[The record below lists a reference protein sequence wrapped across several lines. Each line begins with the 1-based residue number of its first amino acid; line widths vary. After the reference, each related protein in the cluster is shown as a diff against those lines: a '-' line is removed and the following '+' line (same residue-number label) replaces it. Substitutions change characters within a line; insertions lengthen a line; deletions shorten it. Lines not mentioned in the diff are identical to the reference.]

1 MTQTQNIATARPEHT
16 LLARIRALL
25 PGLVLCLAAAGAS
38 YGVSLLLPGVS
49 PLIIAIVLGVLLA
62 NVVRLPAAASDGIDF
77 SAKKL
82 LRAGIVFLGLQLVLT
97 DILDLGAPMLVVVVC
112 IVAGGLL
119 GTVLLGRLLRVPSG
133 LSLLIACGFS
143 ICGAAAVAGA
153 AGVTDPDDEAEEDTI
168 TAVALVV
175 IFGTLMIPLVPLLT
189 NLLGLDSET
198 AGMWAGGSIH
208 EIAQVVAA
216 GGIIGGGALT
226 VAVIVKLARVLLL
239 APVVA
244 ILSIRERRLSRTAG
258 KPSQQRSS
266 SKLPPIVPL
275 FIIGFIAM
283 VLLRSFIPL
292 PDFVLTTGR
301 LLQTGLLAAAM
312 FGLGCGVKI
321 RNLIKV
327 GLKPFAL
334 AALST
339 LLVATIAYYGVTL
352 AG

>member
-16 LLARIRALL
+16 LLARVRALL

-38 YGVSLLLPGVS
+38 YGASLLLPGVS

-153 AGVTDPDDEAEEDTI
+153 AGVTDPDDHHRGRPRGDLRNADDCPRP
-168 TAVALVV
+168 TAHEPAW
-175 IFGTLMIPLVPLLT
+175 P
-189 NLLGLDSET
+189 GLRD
-198 AGMWAGGSIH
+198 GRDVG
-208 EIAQVVAA
+208 
-216 GGIIGGGALT
+216 
-226 VAVIVKLARVLLL
+226 R
-239 APVVA
+239 
-244 ILSIRERRLSRTAG
+244 
-258 KPSQQRSS
+258 
-266 SKLPPIVPL
+266 
-275 FIIGFIAM
+275 GFH
-283 VLLRSFIPL
+283 P
-292 PDFVLTTGR
+292 
-301 LLQTGLLAAAM
+301 
-312 FGLGCGVKI
+312 
-321 RNLIKV
+321 
-327 GLKPFAL
+327 
-334 AALST
+334 
-339 LLVATIAYYGVTL
+339 
-352 AG
+352 

>member
-1 MTQTQNIATARPEHT
+1 MTQAQDIATARPEHT
-16 LLARIRALL
+16 LLARVRALL

-133 LSLLIACGFS
+133 LSLLIACGQVKAVVAGS
-143 ICGAAAVAGA
+143 TLGGAAAVAGA

-189 NLLGLDSET
+189 NLLGLGSET
-198 AGMWAGGSIH
+198 AGMWAGGSVH

-226 VAVIVKLARVLLL
+226 VASRQAVGELPRA
-239 APVVA
+239 VA
-244 ILSIRERRLSRTAG
+244 AD
-258 KPSQQRSS
+258 
-266 SKLPPIVPL
+266 
-275 FIIGFIAM
+275 A
-283 VLLRSFIPL
+283 PL
-292 PDFVLTTGR
+292 PRRRVR
-301 LLQTGLLAAAM
+301 HPHNV
-312 FGLGCGVKI
+312 GV
-321 RNLIKV
+321 RVAPRV
-327 GLKPFAL
+327 GLRHQPGAL
-334 AALST
+334 GGVPALGDLHHRLGGEDPGVGHEALVDGAELVNAQVRVRDPPAAP
-339 LLVATIAYYGVTL
+339 ARPA
-352 AG
+352 